1 MHFTPW
7 PFMNLKNIFHERE
20 TMVSLT
26 DNSLCWTILSVC
38 LYLSVCL
45 SNLSILT
52 PVQLPQGQKVCH
64 YNFLAVWE
72 CALKID

>member
-38 LYLSVCL
+38 LYLCL
-45 SNLSILT
+45 S
-52 PVQLPQGQKVCH
+52 
-64 YNFLAVWE
+64 
-72 CALKID
+72 LKSQYLDPGAAPTGTESVPL